1 MKEYN
6 FDSQKGRIIRS
17 MILMWEDKFYQDFE
31 IENFKPIFNTN
42 NVGAR
47 LSELLKD
54 WVVEVEYFENPKINP
69 YNWCHCY
76 HRAKYRL
83 KPEYIEFYKK
93 LYEIENIKTVLE
105 SFEHKEKSF
114 IEKLKDF
121 IF

>member
-1 MKEYN
+1 MKEYK
-6 FDSQKGRIIRS
+6 FDSQKGKIIRM
-17 MILMWEDKFYQDFE
+17 MILQWDRFYEDFE
-31 IENFKPIFNTN
+31 LEQFQNIFLWN
-42 NVGAR
+42 NSWSR

-54 WVVEVEYFENPKINP
+54 LVVEVEYFENPKINP